1 MSLNDAKEY
10 AYSRD
15 LDLVL
20 MSATATPPACR
31 AMNYGK
37 YRFERDKKEKEAKK
51 RDNSYYADRVKSA
64 SGVSNKA
71 YYRRCKID
79 HAAAHDRRIEQWKRE
94 IESAKSSLKH
104 YK

>member
-1 MSLNDAKEY
+1 MSKEY
-10 AYSRD
+10 YKKKIID
-15 LDLVL
+15 L
-20 MSATATPPACR
+20 R
-31 AMNYGK
+31 A
-37 YRFERDKKEKEAKK
+37 DIAKEKEAKK

-94 IESAKSSLKH
+94 IESAKSSLKRC
-104 YK
+104 K